1 VKVVF
6 IGAGAL
12 AQAAAARL
20 VAAGI
25 EEVVLTNRRGPAV
38 LEEAI
43 RRLGG
48 GVRYGTAADVADADL
63 VVLAVPWSRVPAAL
77 EPVGDWSGKVLVDA
91 TNRLEKQVGPPDGGV
106 PLTSSEEVAKLAP
119 GARVVKAFN
128 HLAPHVLSAEPR
140 VAGGRRVLFFSGD
153 DAEAKEVFAAFVARL
168 GFQGIDLGGLAAG
181 GALHQFPGGPLPVRD
196 LIQL

>member
-20 VAAGI
+20 VAAGV
-25 EEVVLTNRRGPAV
+25 EEIVLTNRRGPAV
-38 LEEAI
+38 LDEAI
-43 RRLGG
+43 KRLGG
-48 GVRYGTAADVADADL
+48 GVRYGTADDVADADL
-63 VVLAVPWSRVPAAL
+63 VVLAVPWSRMPAAL
-77 EPVGDWSGKVLVDA
+77 APVGDWTGKILVDA
-91 TNRLEKQVGPPDGGV
+91 TNRLEKVEQGGGGV
-106 PLTSSEEVAKLAP
+106 PLTSSEAVAKCAP
-119 GARVVKAFN
+119 GARVIKAFN

-140 VAGGRRVLFFSGD
+140 VGGGRRVLFYSGD
-153 DAEAKEVFAAFVARL
+153 DAEAKEVFAAFVGRL